1 MKLVFVDFFPVLF
14 FNAALAVMHYLYK
27 KMCLKQPPVFTLDS
41 SVSTVTLH
49 TVHVVGNSR
58 TISIHL
64 GSEVTKLDPR
74 VSWKSRSQFVI
85 EVWERD
91 QSRAIWWIDHCS
103 SMDDQG
109 LETTAR
115 RTRNIGSRV
124 CHCLLIV
131 PLLAVVVLASV
142 SLGIFV
148 AKKNEINGNT
158 IFKDEQHGSCIL
170 YATYKGPYGDIFDL
184 HLSSE
189 IACNLSIWGEGA
201 LAVLGALLAV
211 GMIIKAVA
219 GVYV

>member
-1 MKLVFVDFFPVLF
+1 M
-14 FNAALAVMHYLYK
+14 
-27 KMCLKQPPVFTLDS
+27 
-41 SVSTVTLH
+41 
-49 TVHVVGNSR
+49 
-58 TISIHL
+58 HL
-64 GSEVTKLDPR
+64 GPKVKKWDPR
-74 VSWKSRSQFVI
+74 VSLKSRSQFVI
-85 EVWERD
+85 KVWERD
-91 QSRAIWWIDHCS
+91 QSLATWWIDHCS

-148 AKKNEINGNT
+148 AKKSEINGNT
-158 IFKDEQHGSCIL
+158 VFKDEQHGSCIL
-170 YATYKGPYGDIFDL
+170 YATYKGHYGNIFNL

-189 IACNLSIWGEGA
+189 ITCNLSICGEGA
-201 LAVLGALLAV
+201 LAVFGALLAV

-219 GVYV
+219 GVYVYVWLILLVLQASQSLHRPCLDPSMVPGTELFSVPNV

>member
-1 MKLVFVDFFPVLF
+1 
-14 FNAALAVMHYLYK
+14 
-27 KMCLKQPPVFTLDS
+27 
-41 SVSTVTLH
+41 
-49 TVHVVGNSR
+49 
-58 TISIHL
+58 
-64 GSEVTKLDPR
+64 
-74 VSWKSRSQFVI
+74 
-85 EVWERD
+85 
-91 QSRAIWWIDHCS
+91 
-103 SMDDQG
+103 MDDQG

-148 AKKNEINGNT
+148 AKKNEIDGNP
-158 IFKDEQHGSCIL
+158 IYNDEQQGSCIL
-170 YATYKGPYGDIFDL
+170 YATYKGTPDNPFHF
-184 HLSSE
+184 HLGSE

-201 LAVLGALLAV
+201 LAVLGVLLAV